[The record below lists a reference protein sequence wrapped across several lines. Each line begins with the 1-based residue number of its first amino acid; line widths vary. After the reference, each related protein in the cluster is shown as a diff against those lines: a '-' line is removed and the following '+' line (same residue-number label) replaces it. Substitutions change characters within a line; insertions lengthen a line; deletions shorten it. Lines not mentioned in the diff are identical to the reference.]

1 MAADPILFVAGEW
14 LGASS
19 GLLALLTAAGFL
31 QRWGIRFRLVGITS
45 FTALLA
51 ISCLAFAVSYV
62 PRVSVAGALRA
73 PVVFDNGGDLV
84 VAASTTELPEEAW
97 GPTAEQVARNLRGS
111 GRVSADGHV
120 RVRLRGLEALDGGRA
135 RPVILA
141 EANRNLANGEVRI
154 TVRPGGDTAPRRSGR
169 STN

>member
-14 LGASS
+14 LGAAS
-19 GLLALLTAAGFL
+19 GVLALLTVVGFL
-31 QRWGIRFRLVGITS
+31 SRWGIRFRLVGVTS

-62 PRVSVAGALRA
+62 PRVSVAGALA
-73 PVVFDNGGDLV
+73 VPIVYDNGGDLV
-84 VAASTTELPEEAW
+84 VAASTAEVPREAW

-111 GRVSADGHV
+111 GRTGADGHV
-120 RVRLRGLEALDGGRA
+120 RVRLRRIEPLDAERG

-141 EANRNLANGEVRI
+141 EADRDLATGAV
-154 TVRPGGDTAPRRSGR
+154 TVRLTPGEPARPFSR